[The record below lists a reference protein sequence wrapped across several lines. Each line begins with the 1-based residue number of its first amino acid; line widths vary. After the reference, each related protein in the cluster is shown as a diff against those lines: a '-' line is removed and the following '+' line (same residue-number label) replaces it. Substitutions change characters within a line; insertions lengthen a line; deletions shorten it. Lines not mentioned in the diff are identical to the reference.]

1 MSMTQNLLYA
11 TVQAAHN
18 FGAVAAVGGSATGW
32 ALKDPAIRRKLA
44 KVTAA
49 GWLTQ
54 ALSGACFGAVS
65 YYYYHR
71 FPDLGEIPI
80 GALTLKMACVASA
93 LALFAFYALWG
104 RQWPGEARATFVWPA
119 SLALALTALTAAAVL
134 RWFS

>member
-1 MSMTQNLLYA
+1 VSMTQNLLYA

-18 FGAVAAVGGSATGW
+18 FGAVAAVGGSAAGV
-32 ALKDPAIRRKLA
+32 ALKEPAARRKLA
-44 KVTAA
+44 KVTSA

-71 FPDLGEIPI
+71 FPDLGEISI
-80 GALTLKMACVASA
+80 GALTLKMACVTAA
-93 LALFAFYALWG
+93 LALFAFYFMWG
-104 RQWPGEARATFVWPA
+104 RRWPGEARATFVWPA
-119 SLALALTALTAAAVL
+119 SLALAVTALTAAAVL